1 MLKPKGFVKRKGTVA
16 DALVPIL
23 AILTVSILMASF
35 LYMLSLISMKE
46 NVKEIAR
53 KYLLEMETKGYLPA
67 ASNLKLRQDLMEIGM
82 TDITLDGTTDTDVG
96 YGNEIHLYI
105 SGNLPTKVLD
115 TAGAD
120 LFSFVLQNE
129 KYHISVH
136 KMSTAKN

>member
-1 MLKPKGFVKRKGTVA
+1 MRKPKGFVKRKGAVA

-35 LYMLSLISMKE
+35 LYILSLISMKE

-53 KYLLEMETKGYLPA
+53 KYILEMETKGYLPA
-67 ASNLKLRQDLMEIGM
+67 ASELKLRQELMGIGM
-82 TDITLDGTTDTDVG
+82 TDITLEGTTYTDAG